1 MLFFIFNCK
10 NFHCR
15 LLYCCCCCCC
25 SSCVVVIASDLN
37 LYVLHIHVCM
47 YVFLCTKNFQ
57 PKNKYAILSIIAQLS
72 SVYVIITAFIYC
84 SASVFCCIFSHSSSA
99 TTVTAAATAAT
110 TTAAAATTTTAK
122 SRKTNFF
129 VLFLFCY
136 VSPLLSI
143 RFVLFSTAVNC
154 AALILFFCIYH
165 CAPIEFLA
173 F

>member
-1 MLFFIFNCK
+1 
-10 NFHCR
+10 
-15 LLYCCCCCCC
+15 
-25 SSCVVVIASDLN
+25 
-37 LYVLHIHVCM
+37 M

-57 PKNKYAILSIIAQLS
+57 PKNKYAILSIIAQLL

-110 TTAAAATTTTAK
+110 TTTAAAATTTTTAK

-143 RFVLFSTAVNC
+143 RFVLLFSTAVIYV
-154 AALILFFCIYH
+154 ALILFF
-165 CAPIEFLA
+165 AAFTTVRQSSFLRFKIFFNILDLYLKHTNDEA
-173 F
+173 AQSRDRHARARK